1 MSYDKNPF
9 VITGVSGTAGTSD
22 TTGTAEDVALGAN
35 PDTGALYVQDLSGAS
50 GTTTVQ
56 MVSGTLNVGTV
67 TVGSISNVGVIHN
80 AGTIAALPT
89 LNLTTGTITTGSLSN
104 VAMLHAGTVNASLV
118 SSTGTI
124 P

>member
-22 TTGTAEDVALGAN
+22 TTGTSEDVALGAN

-67 TVGSISNVGVIHN
+67 TS
-80 AGTIAALPT
+80 TLT
-89 LNLTTGTITTGSLSN
+89 LNTGTITTI
-104 VAMLHAGTVNASLV
+104 AAGTQNTL
-118 SSTGTI
+118 GTVGNLNNI
-124 P
+124 AG